1 LNDNFFDLGGNS
13 LHAIKLIAV
22 LNETFQRKIPLQF
35 IYENPFL
42 ESFIES
48 LNQAEKE
55 KTNGVK
61 FRPPLNTL
69 LLETLKCLPST
80 FWYYFLFSIPSVIL
94 FSVFLFSP
102 LVAILLVASEFLLEK
117 KGLLP
122 RSNFLRKLKTNLHLT
137 RFKYK
142 SFKILQEAPVETFP
156 RTNFLVAPHG
166 ISEDHLVPIEKL
178 LLSKK
183 INYLVTSN
191 ETLFKLPFSKTF
203 YSLLGGT
210 PAKKESYFKAEKENQ
225 SLFVTLGDGYELF
238 YLDEPSTIA
247 LKDNKV
253 FFKYA
258 LETGTSL
265 TPVYVFN
272 YNKSFKIFKHFQQER
287 ISIFE
292 KNKSAIIQPF
302 YGRWFLPIPFKVELK
317 VVIGTPLPV
326 QKIENPSWQEVENLF
341 NRYVSHIG
349 ALYQKHKA
357 YNDPPLKIV

>member
-1 LNDNFFDLGGNS
+1 LGNF
-13 LHAIKLIAV
+13 V
-22 LNETFQRKIPLQF
+22 
-35 IYENPFL
+35 
-42 ESFIES
+42 ES

-61 FRPPLNTL
+61 FKPPLNTL
-69 LLETLKCLPST
+69 ILDTLKCLPST
-80 FWYYFLFSIPSVIL
+80 VWYYFLFSIPSLIL
-94 FSVFLFSP
+94 LSVFLFSP
-102 LVAILLVASEFLLEK
+102 LVAILLVALEFLLEK
-117 KGLLP
+117 KGILP
-122 RSNFLRKLKTNLHLT
+122 RSNILRKLKASIHFTS
-137 RFKYK
+137 FKYK

-225 SLFVTLGDGYELF
+225 SLFITLGDGYELF

-265 TPVYVFN
+265 TPIYVFN
-272 YNKSFKIFKHFQQER
+272 YNKSFKIYKHFQQER

-302 YGRWFLPIPFKVELK
+302 YGRWFLPIPFKVD
-317 VVIGTPLPV
+317 VFAVIGIPLPV
-326 QKIENPSWQEVENLF
+326 QKIENPSWKEVENLF
-341 NRYVSHIG
+341 NRYISHIG
-349 ALYQKHKA
+349 DLYKKHTVDS
-357 YNDPPLKIV
+357 DPPLKIV